1 MENNVQAL
9 EFDLV
14 KQDICRYA
22 SFSLG
27 AAQIRQAGMIDSP
40 LYLKRELRRVEEALH
55 ACVRYGKMPFGGI
68 RDIQESVEAAEK
80 GYLLTCQQYREI
92 AETIRGCVG
101 ISQYLQQFPKDE
113 VIELNELVS
122 SLSLNVK
129 LASEIERCISINYE
143 VYDHASPQLAGIRR
157 KIRQIESDCSASV
170 AQFIQNNA
178 SKLMDTI
185 TTQRNDRVCVLV
197 KISEKNSIKGF
208 IHGESASGATA
219 YVEPECLIVLNNKLS
234 SAKSEE
240 QNEIKRILQQLS
252 LLVKAESAALL
263 GNCET
268 LGILDSL
275 FARGEWAKVNHGCV
289 AVLNEQ
295 RQLVLKNARHPL
307 IDPQKVVSN
316 TYRLNTP
323 KRMMLI
329 TGSNTGGKTVTLK
342 TIGLFA
348 LMSMSGFSILCD
360 EAQLPIFDHIF
371 VDIGDEQSIEQ
382 SLSTFSAHLSK
393 LARICDEASEHS
405 LVLMDELGSGTD
417 PKEGEALALAILQH
431 LKDLKST
438 CIATTHYSA
447 LKIECAKWDEVLL
460 SSVEFDVENLR
471 PTYRFIEGLSGS
483 SYAFEIARKFGLSS
497 SILKEA
503 MQFKE
508 NVKSNEEKMI
518 EKVDELLNENY
529 QLKEKLLAE
538 RSQLEEERTKFML
551 QREKFEKER
560 QKVYEQAQQKAEQI
574 ILEAQEEA
582 ESVIR
587 ELKALGSDA
596 KNHEL
601 LQVKKKLVV
610 KEVEQ
615 PPISDDYEY
624 SVGDHVKLV
633 KYNYI
638 GVIEEINGNQLQVL
652 ANGIKMKVK
661 KSDCLP
667 VQKPKQKKQ
676 KVSYT
681 KTLRSAFSMECNVI
695 GERVNDALAII
706 DKYLDN
712 AILANVS
719 VVRLV
724 HGVGTGAL
732 RNAIHTYL
740 KKHPKV
746 AEFRL
751 GGQGEGGM
759 GATVVT
765 LKMKK

>member
-80 GYLLTCQQYREI
+80 GYLLTCQEYREI

-348 LMSMSGFSILCD
+348 LMSMSGFPILCD

>member
-80 GYLLTCQQYREI
+80 GYLLTCQEYREI

-348 LMSMSGFSILCD
+348 LMSMSGFPILCD

-740 KKHPKV
+740 KKHPKI

>member
-80 GYLLTCQQYREI
+80 GYLLTCQEYREI

-252 LLVKAESAALL
+252 ILVKAEAAALL

-348 LMSMSGFSILCD
+348 LMSMSGFPILCD

>member
-80 GYLLTCQQYREI
+80 GYLLTCQEYREI

-252 LLVKAESAALL
+252 LLVKAEAAALL

-348 LMSMSGFSILCD
+348 LMSMSGFPILCD

>member
-14 KQDICRYA
+14 KQDICRYT

-27 AAQIRQAGMIDSP
+27 AAQIRQAGMIASP

-80 GYLLTCQQYREI
+80 GYLLTCQEYREI

-101 ISQYLQQFPKDE
+101 ISQYLQQFPKEE

-252 LLVKAESAALL
+252 LLVKAEAAALL

-348 LMSMSGFSILCD
+348 LMSMSGFPILCD

-405 LVLMDELGSGTD
+405 LVLMDEMGSGTD

-447 LKIECAKWDEVLL
+447 LKVECAKWDEVLL

>member
-1 MENNVQAL
+1 M
-9 EFDLV
+9 
-14 KQDICRYA
+14 
-22 SFSLG
+22 
-27 AAQIRQAGMIDSP
+27 
-40 LYLKRELRRVEEALH
+40 H

-80 GYLLTCQQYREI
+80 GYLLTCQEYREI

-252 LLVKAESAALL
+252 LLVKAEAAALL

-348 LMSMSGFSILCD
+348 LMSMSGFPILCD

-518 EKVDELLNENY
+518 EKVDELLNEDY
-529 QLKEKLLAE
+529 QLKEELLAE

>member
-27 AAQIRQAGMIDSP
+27 AAQIRQACMIDSP

-80 GYLLTCQQYREI
+80 GYLLTCQEYREI

-252 LLVKAESAALL
+252 LLVKAEAAALL

-348 LMSMSGFSILCD
+348 LMSMSGFPILCD

>member
-80 GYLLTCQQYREI
+80 GYLLTCQEYREI

-252 LLVKAESAALL
+252 LLVKAEAAALL

-348 LMSMSGFSILCD
+348 LMSMSGFPILCD

-447 LKIECAKWDEVLL
+447 LKVECAKWDEVLL

>member
-1 MENNVQAL
+1 M
-9 EFDLV
+9 
-14 KQDICRYA
+14 
-22 SFSLG
+22 
-27 AAQIRQAGMIDSP
+27 
-40 LYLKRELRRVEEALH
+40 
-55 ACVRYGKMPFGGI
+55 
-68 RDIQESVEAAEK
+68 
-80 GYLLTCQQYREI
+80 
-92 AETIRGCVG
+92 
-101 ISQYLQQFPKDE
+101 
-113 VIELNELVS
+113 
-122 SLSLNVK
+122 
-129 LASEIERCISINYE
+129 
-143 VYDHASPQLAGIRR
+143 
-157 KIRQIESDCSASV
+157 
-170 AQFIQNNA
+170 
-178 SKLMDTI
+178 
-185 TTQRNDRVCVLV
+185 
-197 KISEKNSIKGF
+197 
-208 IHGESASGATA
+208 
-219 YVEPECLIVLNNKLS
+219 
-234 SAKSEE
+234 
-240 QNEIKRILQQLS
+240 
-252 LLVKAESAALL
+252 
-263 GNCET
+263 
-268 LGILDSL
+268 
-275 FARGEWAKVNHGCV
+275 
-289 AVLNEQ
+289 
-295 RQLVLKNARHPL
+295 

-348 LMSMSGFSILCD
+348 LMSMSGFPILCD

-508 NVKSNEEKMI
+508 NVKSNEEKMM

>member
-80 GYLLTCQQYREI
+80 GYLLTCQEYREI

-129 LASEIERCISINYE
+129 LASEIEQCISINYE

-219 YVEPECLIVLNNKLS
+219 YAEPECLIVLNNKLS

-348 LMSMSGFSILCD
+348 LMSMSGFPILCD
-360 EAQLPIFDHIF
+360 EAQLPILDHIF

-405 LVLMDELGSGTD
+405 LVLMDELGSGTV
-417 PKEGEALALAILQH
+417 
-431 LKDLKST
+431 LK
-438 CIATTHYSA
+438 
-447 LKIECAKWDEVLL
+447 
-460 SSVEFDVENLR
+460 
-471 PTYRFIEGLSGS
+471 
-483 SYAFEIARKFGLSS
+483 
-497 SILKEA
+497 
-503 MQFKE
+503 
-508 NVKSNEEKMI
+508 
-518 EKVDELLNENY
+518 
-529 QLKEKLLAE
+529 
-538 RSQLEEERTKFML
+538 
-551 QREKFEKER
+551 KER
-560 QKVYEQAQQKAEQI
+560 HW
-574 ILEAQEEA
+574 L
-582 ESVIR
+582 
-587 ELKALGSDA
+587 
-596 KNHEL
+596 
-601 LQVKKKLVV
+601 
-610 KEVEQ
+610 
-615 PPISDDYEY
+615 
-624 SVGDHVKLV
+624 
-633 KYNYI
+633 
-638 GVIEEINGNQLQVL
+638 
-652 ANGIKMKVK
+652 
-661 KSDCLP
+661 
-667 VQKPKQKKQ
+667 
-676 KVSYT
+676 
-681 KTLRSAFSMECNVI
+681 
-695 GERVNDALAII
+695 
-706 DKYLDN
+706 
-712 AILANVS
+712 
-719 VVRLV
+719 
-724 HGVGTGAL
+724 
-732 RNAIHTYL
+732 
-740 KKHPKV
+740 
-746 AEFRL
+746 
-751 GGQGEGGM
+751 
-759 GATVVT
+759 
-765 LKMKK
+765 